1 MKTILTII
9 LCSRRSVV
17 YPDGK
22 FHRHRSQ
29 KQSHGFFI
37 CHLSRKKPDCSQTYL
52 PLSKMDKFMAWR
64 LWPPWDILEMKY
76 KQITKDRHEQMISK
90 CKKMPGMLDTKT
102 PSWLTAKTTSSSIRI
117 LSGKSLKIDIDYEFW
132 ISKHKIAVAS
142 VAAIISSVYCRPTS
156 STITRKNCKKED
168 YLTGWPWP
176 AGPRVQL
183 RCCLC
188 FFLIENLVTFIPLF
202 CFFLLRK

>member
-9 LCSRRSVV
+9 LCSKRSVV

-156 STITRKNCKKED
+156 STITRKNCKMII
-168 YLTGWPWP
+168 WPDDL
-176 AGPRVQL
+176 GLRVHVYSYGAVFA
-183 RCCLC
+183 
-188 FFLIENLVTFIPLF
+188 FF
-202 CFFLLRK
+202 